1 MEKVLLA
8 ADDALQRQLRP
19 SLLAGGFETET
30 VMQSAALFQATQAAN
45 FAAVILR
52 LGLPWLEGFESLRR
66 VRTTTRLPILLLV
79 EPANEL
85 DAIIGLEL
93 GADDYLL
100 LPVNPRALLARLRS
114 GLRRAR
120 PDSSGVLPP
129 LPLVSGSLELNEQLR
144 TVWRAGEKLA
154 LTAVEFDLLRAF
166 LLAAGQPLAREEL
179 AQSILGRALHPAD
192 RSLDVHI
199 SKLRKKLGCAECIK
213 ALRNLGYVYTGLST
227 PATTELSE
235 QRNPSY

>member
-8 ADDALQRQLRP
+8 ADDTLQRQLRP

-30 VMQSAALFQATQAAN
+30 VMQSAALFQAAQAAN
-45 FAAVILR
+45 FAAVVLR

-114 GLRRAR
+114 RLRRAR
-120 PDSSGVLPP
+120 PDPAGVLPP
-129 LPLVSGSLELNEQLR
+129 PPLVSGGLELNEQLR
-144 TVWRAGEKLA
+144 TARRNGEKLL
-154 LTAVEFDLLRAF
+154 LTAIEFDLLRAF
-166 LLAAGQPLAREEL
+166 LQAPGQPLTREAL
-179 AQSILGRALHPAD
+179 AQNILGRELHPTD

-199 SKLRKKLGCAECIK
+199 SKLRKKLRCTDCIK
-213 ALRNLGYVYTGLST
+213 ALRNVGYVYTGI
-227 PATTELSE
+227 A
-235 QRNPSY
+235 